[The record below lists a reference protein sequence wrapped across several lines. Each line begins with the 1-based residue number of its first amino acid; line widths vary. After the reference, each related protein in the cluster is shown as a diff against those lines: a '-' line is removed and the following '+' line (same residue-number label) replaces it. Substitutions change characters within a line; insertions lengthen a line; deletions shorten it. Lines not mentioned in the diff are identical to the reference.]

1 MFYGIKSSAFLL
13 HETKPGVLAP
23 ATRVPAHTPSFFFFF
38 FFFLHNSL
46 RSSERQLTLLILERR
61 RGREITH
68 SSSCWGNT
76 ARETEPQWETRQVRP
91 PDIEERDAKGG
102 WWQLHSNLIGSNKPG
117 REDMLETP
125 IYQDLICAVTCFSR
139 KKIIRAVWGEMQ
151 FKTNN

>member
-23 ATRVPAHTPSFFFFF
+23 ATRLPAHTPSFFF

-76 ARETEPQWETRQVRP
+76 GRETEPGWETRRARP
-91 PDIEERDAKGG
+91 PDTEAGVQKEADDNYK
-102 WWQLHSNLIGSNKPG
+102 LHSNLIGSNRSG
-117 REDMLETP
+117 GEDTLETP
-125 IYQDLICAVTCFSR
+125 IYQGVICSLTCFSGG
-139 KKIIRAVWGEMQ
+139 KISGTVWAETQ

>member
-23 ATRVPAHTPSFFFFF
+23 ATRLPAHTPSFFF

-46 RSSERQLTLLILERR
+46 RSSELQLTLLILERR

-76 ARETEPQWETRQVRP
+76 GKRDRARVRNPQAEGGCKRRLMTTTQRP
-91 PDIEERDAKGG
+91 NWIE
-102 WWQLHSNLIGSNKPG
+102 
-117 REDMLETP
+117 
-125 IYQDLICAVTCFSR
+125 
-139 KKIIRAVWGEMQ
+139 
-151 FKTNN
+151 